1 MKMITFI
8 FIYAWISFYKETF
21 QMFSSFF
28 YQVTSLFFLRTFP
41 VVIFFCN
48 SLLSLIFAL
57 YFIVVL
63 LLHFFLSF
71 IYPHRESPSPFRPN
85 FAILFII
92 KGCWKL
98 SNLFSFHGP
107 HCVCFHK
114 HESVLAIKHLIECFF
129 FIPEN
134 MPSGPKWGES
144 TSDRNAFSGN

>member
-1 MKMITFI
+1 MITFI

-41 VVIFFCN
+41 VVIFFYN

-98 SNLFSFHGP
+98 SNLFSTSI
-107 HCVCFHK
+107 K
-114 HESVLAIKHLIECFF
+114 ILIYLYSLWSVNLLTDVDQFPILNKSS
-129 FIPEN
+129 IPGIN
-134 MPSGPKWGES
+134 IL
-144 TSDRNAFSGN
+144 

>member
-1 MKMITFI
+1 MITFI

-92 KGCWKL
+92 KRCWKL
-98 SNLFSFHGP
+98 SNLFSTSI
-107 HCVCFHK
+107 K
-114 HESVLAIKHLIECFF
+114 ILIYLYSLWSVNLLTDVDQFPILNKSS
-129 FIPEN
+129 IPGIN
-134 MPSGPKWGES
+134 IL
-144 TSDRNAFSGN
+144 

>member
-1 MKMITFI
+1 MITFI

-98 SNLFSFHGP
+98 SNLFSTSI
-107 HCVCFHK
+107 K
-114 HESVLAIKHLIECFF
+114 ILIYLYSLWSVNLLTDVDQFPILNKSS
-129 FIPEN
+129 IPGIN
-134 MPSGPKWGES
+134 IL
-144 TSDRNAFSGN
+144 